1 MNAVIHVLETK
12 IININEG
19 EKLHIHKWIIHLNK
33 LRAKYQLSKRK
44 EKHGVA

>member
-19 EKLHIHKWIIHLNK
+19 EKLHVYIYELYT
-33 LRAKYQLSKRK
+33 LTS
-44 EKHGVA
+44 